1 MRATT
6 ILITG
11 LLLTLATTTQ
21 AAGLRCGNALVS
33 QGDGITSVT
42 EKCGQ
47 PKRQARLVNDY
58 GKQIGTVM
66 YFDAGYGKADRR
78 VTFRGGR
85 VASIERV
92 R

>member
-1 MRATT
+1 MRTTT

-11 LLLTLATTTQ
+11 LLLTLTTTTQ

-33 QGDGITSVT
+33 QGDSIVGVV
-42 EKCGQ
+42 EKCGD
-47 PKRQARLVNDY
+47 PIREARLVNDY

-66 YFDAGYGKADRR
+66 YFDPGYGKNTRR

-85 VASIERV
+85 VASIEQV